1 MVFEDALSN
10 AVYALIVG
18 AWLMYLGPMAW
29 RRFASDS
36 HAVDR
41 AALRHATVIAAAL
54 GAAVGG
60 IVALASTWRGV
71 VAGVAVFAFARIV
84 IPRYARWQLAERK
97 EARPS

>member
-1 MVFEDALSN
+1 MLEDALSN
-10 AVYALIVG
+10 AVYALIIG

-29 RRFASDS
+29 RRFASDP

-60 IVALASTWRGV
+60 TVALASTWRGIA
-71 VAGVAVFAFARIV
+71 AGIAVFAFARIV
-84 IPRYARWQLAERK
+84 ISRYARWQLAEEK
-97 EARPS
+97 ETHPS